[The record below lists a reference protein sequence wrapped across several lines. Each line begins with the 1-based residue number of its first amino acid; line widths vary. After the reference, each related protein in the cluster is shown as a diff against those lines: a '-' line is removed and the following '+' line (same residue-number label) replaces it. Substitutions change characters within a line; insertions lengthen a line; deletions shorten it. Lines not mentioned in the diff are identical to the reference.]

1 MPTETPPFARCGI
14 DTVEISRMEKFL
26 VATPPEQIA
35 QLFSAT
41 EVADAGAA
49 PGRIESL
56 AARFAAKEACCKLFP
71 KETALGTL
79 QPQDFSVRRNNYGA
93 PEIELSANAR
103 AVLDRYRIATLLISL
118 THTVGSASA
127 VAMVQPRPLDV
138 PWFGKWFYHLVP
150 YRREVVM
157 GNLRRVFGDVL
168 PETELIRIAQ
178 AFYGHYVRFFLE
190 IVKLPF
196 LSAERKKKLIRFEN
210 VESLTKAH
218 KKGKGVVL
226 LTGHFGNWELS
237 TVVGIAQFP
246 QLKGLFHFVRRQ
258 LKPEWVNQAVTR
270 RFRRAGFGTIV
281 KRGSLDAIIDLLGS
295 GAIVVYVFDHH
306 PRRKV
311 AGVVVDF
318 FGHPAGT
325 SKSPALIAL
334 ASGAPVVPATSWR
347 EADGTHVLRF
357 EDPIP
362 VVECEDA
369 GETIRQTTRAFNAAL
384 ERMVLRHPEQWIWDY
399 KRWKKIK
406 S

>member
-1 MPTETPPFARCGI
+1 MPAETPPSARCGI

-35 QLFSAT
+35 QLFSGT
-41 EVADAGAA
+41 ELADAGDG
-49 PGRIESL
+49 PRRIESL
-56 AARFAAKEACCKLFP
+56 AARFAAKEACCKVFP
-71 KETALGTL
+71 KETALGSL

-103 AVLDRYRIATLLISL
+103 AVLDRYRIATLRISL
-118 THTVGSASA
+118 THTAANASA
-127 VAMVQPRPLDV
+127 VATVEPRPLDV

-150 YRREVVM
+150 YRRGVVLN
-157 GNLRRVFGDVL
+157 NLRRVFGDVL
-168 PETELIRIAQ
+168 PENEIIRIAQ
-178 AFYGHYVRFFLE
+178 AFYGHYVRFFFE

-196 LSAERKKKLIRFEN
+196 MSAERKKKLIRFEN
-210 VESLTKAH
+210 VESLIEAH
-218 KKGKGVVL
+218 KKGKGLIL
-226 LTGHFGNWELS
+226 LTGHFGNWEVS
-237 TVVGIAQFP
+237 TIVGIAQFP

-258 LKPEWVNQAVTR
+258 LKPEWVNEAVTR
-270 RFRRAGFGTIV
+270 RFRRAGFGTIA
-281 KRGSLDAIIDLLGS
+281 KHGSLDAIIDLLGR
-295 GAIVVYVFDHH
+295 GAVVVYVFDYH
-306 PRRKV
+306 PKGKP
-311 AGVVVDF
+311 GVVVDF

-334 ASGAPVVPATSWR
+334 ASGAPVIPATSWR

-362 VVECEDA
+362 LVECDDA
-369 GETIRQTTRAFNAAL
+369 GEAIRQTTRAFNAAL